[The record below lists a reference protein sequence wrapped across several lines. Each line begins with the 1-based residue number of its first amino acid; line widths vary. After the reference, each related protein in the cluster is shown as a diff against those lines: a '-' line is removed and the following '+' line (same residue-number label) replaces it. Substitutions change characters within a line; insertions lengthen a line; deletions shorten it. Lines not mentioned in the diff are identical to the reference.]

1 MLFARYRKLIP
12 ISALAVASVAAQ
24 AVPVTYQLSTSNIGT
39 AVFSADFS
47 SAKEQGEAEFTVGQP
62 ASGRV
67 NTLA

>member
-24 AVPVTYQLSTSNIGT
+24 AVPVTYQLSTSNIGI

-47 SAKEQGEAEFTVGQP
+47 SAKEQGKRNLRWGNRPVAE
-62 ASGRV
+62 
-67 NTLA
+67 